1 MSIRGNS
8 GLGGFSGIIV
18 STNLKGDYKPNFSDT
33 DVITNKDNTPFFAGK
48 INSDDKSSSA
58 QYIGGIAGSVDNS
71 SIEGFYVTPSL
82 CGNRYV
88 GGIAGS
94 VNNTTS
100 TTAQPIVAYLT
111 TEVIAKPIRWVESSD
126 IYPTTKRATT
136 RIW

>member
-58 QYIGGIAGSVDNS
+58 QYIGGIAGRVVTMAKQEKV
-71 SIEGFYVTPSL
+71 SIHAIDSAFVA
-82 CGNRYV
+82 R
-88 GGIAGS
+88 A
-94 VNNTTS
+94 
-100 TTAQPIVAYLT
+100 AQEA
-111 TEVIAKPIRWVESSD
+111 
-126 IYPTTKRATT
+126 
-136 RIW
+136 